1 MCHLPQSIHVSPD
14 DVITLLMDCANMTIL
29 LELGAS
35 CYKLL
40 YPSVFVDHVL

>member
-1 MCHLPQSIHVSPD
+1 MSPD
-14 DVITLLMDCANMTIL
+14 DVITLLMDCTNMTTL

-40 YPSVFVDHVL
+40 SPSVCVDHVL